1 MTDVEHRKRWMASRT
16 VLEPARRALPDG
28 SEQQY
33 VTLLARYGEFL
44 EHNEIEL
51 ALDTLEAI
59 GHLVSCR
66 GGFWRELEKA
76 AENMGLVDRLPVLR
90 KRFFD
95 ALNEKR
101 G

>member
-16 VLEPARRALPDG
+16 VLERARRALPDG

-33 VTLLARYGEFL
+33 VTLLARYREFL

-51 ALDTLEAI
+51 ALDTLEEI

-66 GGFWRELEKA
+66 GGFWWS
-76 AENMGLVDRLPVLR
+76 
-90 KRFFD
+90 
-95 ALNEKR
+95 
-101 G
+101 